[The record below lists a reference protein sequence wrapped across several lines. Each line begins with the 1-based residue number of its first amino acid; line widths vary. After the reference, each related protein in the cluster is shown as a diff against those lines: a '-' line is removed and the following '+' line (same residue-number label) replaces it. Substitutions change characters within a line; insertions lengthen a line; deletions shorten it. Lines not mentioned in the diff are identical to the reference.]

1 MDISLDKF
9 IMNLKSVK
17 DEGLPSILK
26 SELLD
31 IYYEVLYEIA
41 VRTITDTG
49 QSRASVISEFLQDY
63 DYDDRG
69 LFNEFYN
76 YWEYNGFPENRFR
89 DKNSY
94 DSNLTETLNK
104 QQFNVNISI
113 RDEGLFA
120 QEHASSTGYYNGKQ
134 YPSEKLAEDMGRDNS
149 KFPTNHISLISDN
162 WINNPN
168 IKEIYDK
175 MTERVRQRLFKK

>member
-1 MDISLDKF
+1 MANISLEKF
-9 IMNLKSVK
+9 ISNLKEIRS
-17 DEGLPSILK
+17 EGLPSILK
-26 SELLD
+26 SEILD

-41 VRTITDTG
+41 KQTLTDTG
-49 QSRASVISEFLQDY
+49 QSRASVISDFLKQYGYSDK
-63 DYDDRG
+63 G
-69 LFNEFYN
+69 LFDEFYN

-94 DSNLTETLNK
+94 NSNLTETLNK
-104 QQFNVNISI
+104 QEFNVSIAI

-149 KFPTNHISLISDN
+149 KFPINHISLVSDS
-162 WINNPN
+162 WIKNPTV
-168 IKEIYDK
+168 KEIYER
-175 MTERVRQRLFKK
+175 MTERVRKRLFK